1 MQSAIHSSGDRAM
14 CLPSPLRTIDLGA
27 CARDVQLKL
36 PTGAISHTCCSRRS
50 SLSMVPWVP
59 FWTVTSRCISAIHT
73 RLIARCA
80 VRVQK
85 SVKPTLWREGKPCRL
100 LAGWRLASALC
111 APCWFR
117 WMVAQYSGGPP
128 ARLIMRT
135 HHIVSQGSNWAR
147 SRAARRC
154 KYRRDSQPSG
164 PKSSAADRGPGRR
177 RPCNSQLATV
187 CSVPWSRGWHSRS
200 GREHPARPAR
210 GHRFYGPPNWACE
223 VRKEWQ
229 TDAAPGGRR
238 SKGRLLQPDYFR
250 SAKDA
255 TMRKIDTFAHIL
267 PRAYLERLVRQL
279 EQTMAPSQLD
289 YYREGVFSF
298 DPVLTDLDARWR
310 KIESYGDYAQVLVLA
325 VPPLEEVGP
334 PEVAAEFARI
344 ANDEMA
350 ALVQQFPDRFVGFA
364 AALPLSDVEAAMREL
379 DRALKQLGALGAQ
392 MYTNVLGVAL
402 DDPRFEPLFTSLE
415 EADRAVWLHPTRS
428 AAWADY
434 PAESRSDFGLWW
446 SIGWPYETA
455 AALSRLVYSGHMERH
470 PRQRVI
476 AHHGGG
482 MRSEE

>member
-1 MQSAIHSSGDRAM
+1 
-14 CLPSPLRTIDLGA
+14 
-27 CARDVQLKL
+27 
-36 PTGAISHTCCSRRS
+36 
-50 SLSMVPWVP
+50 
-59 FWTVTSRCISAIHT
+59 
-73 RLIARCA
+73 
-80 VRVQK
+80 
-85 SVKPTLWREGKPCRL
+85 
-100 LAGWRLASALC
+100 
-111 APCWFR
+111 
-117 WMVAQYSGGPP
+117 
-128 ARLIMRT
+128 
-135 HHIVSQGSNWAR
+135 
-147 SRAARRC
+147 
-154 KYRRDSQPSG
+154 
-164 PKSSAADRGPGRR
+164 
-177 RPCNSQLATV
+177 
-187 CSVPWSRGWHSRS
+187 
-200 GREHPARPAR
+200 
-210 GHRFYGPPNWACE
+210 
-223 VRKEWQ
+223 
-229 TDAAPGGRR
+229 
-238 SKGRLLQPDYFR
+238 
-250 SAKDA
+250 
-255 TMRKIDTFAHIL
+255 MRKIDTFAHIL

-325 VPPLEEVGP
+325 GPPLEEVGP

-482 MRSEE
+482 MVPHFSARLAMGPGYRQVRDTLPLPPLDYFRRFYVDTALFGAPHAVRCVLEFFGPQHVLFGTDMPLGPANAVEATIADIDAAGLSSEDLAAVYTENAVRLLGLRAD